1 MISIELIRKEP
12 ELVKKRLSLKDSS
25 LSLEPI
31 IELDKEHRL
40 NLSKANNLRSKRN
53 KVTEDIARAKKD
65 GLNTD
70 KEILEMRKVCEEIKS
85 IDLKVNELKESL
97 DLNLL
102 NLPNLPNDSVPIG
115 LDERNNTVIHEWGE
129 DKKLNF
135 EIKSHLEL
143 GDKLNLFDFE
153 RGAKISGTGF
163 PLFIG
168 KGAKLERALINLSLI
183 HISEPT
189 RPY

>member
-65 GLNTD
+65 GLNND
-70 KEILEMRKVCEEIKS
+70 KENLEMRKDFEEIKS
-85 IDLKVNELKESL
+85 IDLKVNKLKESY
-97 DLNLL
+97 
-102 NLPNLPNDSVPIG
+102 
-115 LDERNNTVIHEWGE
+115 E
-129 DKKLNF
+129 
-135 EIKSHLEL
+135 
-143 GDKLNLFDFE
+143 
-153 RGAKISGTGF
+153 
-163 PLFIG
+163 
-168 KGAKLERALINLSLI
+168 
-183 HISEPT
+183 
-189 RPY
+189 